1 MIRRP
6 RSGRLQGDEGRAG
19 GFGPRPLPGIP
30 RRLVDAMPGRSY
42 SFRMNLVLVLR
53 SGIRLRWRTAG
64 GGRWRGRPP
73 ASAADGRGS
82 VSSRTRRLVASWVL
96 AAAIPIPA
104 AAAYT
109 GVWKTDAGESVVG
122 RNQVYIARHQ
132 DTLLDI
138 ARRFG
143 MGLAELRLANPGVDV
158 WLPGEGTAVRL
169 PSRFILPEVPRSGLV
184 INVAE
189 MRIYYYPSGK
199 SVVRTWPVSIG
210 RAGWETPLGKTT
222 IVRKKVGPTWIP
234 PDSIRDDYL
243 RQGRT
248 LPRVVG
254 PGPDNPLG
262 SHALYLG
269 FPQYLIHGTNKPYS
283 IGMRVSYGCVRMYP
297 EHIVELFDL
306 VDPGTP
312 VTLVH
317 QGVKAGWTE
326 DELYIEVHPNVG
338 VPEEGRPSLSDVVSS
353 LVAAT
358 PAGGLPLNLDWKRVE
373 EALATANGIP
383 VAVASRSAVSAAGRS
398 EVAD

>member
-1 MIRRP
+1 M
-6 RSGRLQGDEGRAG
+6 
-19 GFGPRPLPGIP
+19 
-30 RRLVDAMPGRSY
+30 
-42 SFRMNLVLVLR
+42 
-53 SGIRLRWRTAG
+53 
-64 GGRWRGRPP
+64 
-73 ASAADGRGS
+73 
-82 VSSRTRRLVASWVL
+82 L
-96 AAAIPIPA
+96 AVVPA
-104 AAAYT
+104 AAT
-109 GVWKTDAGESVVG
+109 VTWQTDANESVVG
-122 RNQVYIARHQ
+122 RNQVYIAQ
-132 DTLLDI
+132 YEDTLLDI
-138 ARRFG
+138 ARRFE

-222 IVRKKVGPTWIP
+222 IVQKKVGPTWTP

-243 RQGRT
+243 RQGKT

-297 EHIVELFDL
+297 EHIAELFEM

-312 VTLVH
+312 VTLVS
-317 QGVKAGWTE
+317 QRVKAGWAG
-326 DELYIEVHPNVG
+326 DVLYIEVHPTTE
-338 VPEEGRPSLSDVVSS
+338 VPDEEARPHMAEVVSS
-353 LVAAT
+353 LMAAI
-358 PAGGLPLNLDWKRVE
+358 PGQGPPLALDWKRVE
-373 EALATANGIP
+373 RALATANGIP
-383 VAVASRSAVSAAGRS
+383 VAVASRSAVLAAGAS
-398 EVAD
+398 DFAD